1 MPNSIARRALASFNG
16 KLLSAP
22 LLTAALLFAI
32 PVAAQQTE
40 IVTAGGV
47 AVFGPPEQII
57 VSFADGDALAGRL
70 RRQGVADA
78 EAAAIEN
85 GVRKALSVRQRKEG
99 AMLQLNFAGHYGQR
113 ALDRV
118 VVDPISGANVTL
130 TRSALSLPAAAT
142 IAASAAPAAPTTPA
156 EAPKPAPQV
165 AAEPAPVAAPV
176 AAPAAAP
183 VAPAAAPQ
191 AVAKLAPADP
201 VPLEPTAVAVAPT
214 PAAKPASTGGAAP
227 AVTASPPSLIG
238 HYAPTPGFAKA
249 TGVADADM
257 AQSMRVAGVPRSVAD
272 EIKDAIKLH
281 PELKQANLAGSRFEV
296 VYDPSYDA
304 NAGFSLAAFNVGGRD
319 HRLWRF
325 QPEGAPG
332 GYFTDEGE
340 RLAGIVL
347 RSPMPGVEINSGF
360 GMRKHP
366 VFRVAKMHWGVDFP
380 AQHGTPI
387 IAAADGVITA
397 AKRYGNYGLYMH
409 LDHGQGVATTYGHM
423 SRFAVGMKPGVKVK
437 AGDVIAHIGRTG
449 VATGPHLYFEVVIGE
464 RRVDPAPLIA
474 EGATR
479 LIGSDLVAFERA
491 KLQSGV
497 TEVASESR
505 N

>member
-1 MPNSIARRALASFNG
+1 
-16 KLLSAP
+16 
-22 LLTAALLFAI
+22 
-32 PVAAQQTE
+32 
-40 IVTAGGV
+40 
-47 AVFGPPEQII
+47 
-57 VSFADGDALAGRL
+57 VS
-70 RRQGVADA
+70 DA

-85 GVRKALSVRQRKEG
+85 GVRKALSVRQRQEG

-113 ALDRV
+113 GLDRV
-118 VVDPISGANVTL
+118 VVDPISGAKVTL

-142 IAASAAPAAPTTPA
+142 IIAASAAPTAPTPPA
-156 EAPKPAPQV
+156 EAPKPTPQV
-165 AAEPAPVAAPV
+165 AADPAPVAAPV

-183 VAPAAAPQ
+183 AVPAVAPQ

-201 VPLEPTAVAVAPT
+201 VPLEPTAAAAAPAPA

-227 AVTASPPSLIG
+227 AVTATPPSLIG
-238 HYAPTPGFAKA
+238 RYAPTPGFAKA
-249 TGVADADM
+249 TGVADADV
-257 AQSMRVAGVPRSVAD
+257 AQAMRVAGVPRSVAD

-281 PELKQANLAGSRFEV
+281 PELKRANLAGSRFEV

-325 QPEGAPG
+325 QPQSAPG

-347 RSPMPGVEINSGF
+347 RSPMPGIEINSGF

-380 AQHGTPI
+380 APHGAPI

-409 LDHGQGVATTYGHM
+409 IDHGEGVATTYGHM
-423 SRFAVGMKPGVKVK
+423 SSFAPGMKPGVKVK

-464 RRVDPAPLIA
+464 RRVDPEPLIA
-474 EGATR
+474 EGAHR
-479 LIGSDLVAFERA
+479 LVGSDLVAFERV
-491 KLQSGV
+491 KLQTGV

>member
-1 MPNSIARRALASFNG
+1 MPNSIARRALASFHG

-40 IVTAGGV
+40 IVTAGGA
-47 AVFGPPEQII
+47 AVFGPPEQIT
-57 VSFADGDALAGRL
+57 VSFADSDALAGRL
-70 RRQGVADA
+70 RRQGVSDA

-99 AMLQLNFAGHYGQR
+99 AMLQLNFAGLYGQR

-118 VVDPISGANVTL
+118 VVDPSSGASVTL

-142 IAASAAPAAPTTPA
+142 VASIAASPAPATPG
-156 EAPKPAPQV
+156 ETPKPAPEV
-165 AAEPAPVAAPV
+165 AAASAPAAVPVAASVALP
-176 AAPAAAP
+176 AAPS
-183 VAPAAAPQ
+183 
-191 AVAKLAPADP
+191 AVAKVADP
-201 VPLEPTAVAVAPT
+201 VPLEPVAVAAT
-214 PAAKPASTGGAAP
+214 LAPAPASKPATTGGAAP
-227 AVTASPPSLIG
+227 AVTAAPPSLIG
-238 HYAPTPGFAKA
+238 RYAPTPGFAKA
-249 TGVADADM
+249 TGVADADV
-257 AQSMRVAGVPRSVAD
+257 AQAMRVAGVPRSVAE

-281 PELKQANLAGSRFEV
+281 PELSRANLAGSRFEV
-296 VYDPSYDA
+296 VYDPSYDG

-325 QPEGAPG
+325 QPQGAPG

-380 AQHGTPI
+380 APHGTPI

-409 LDHGQGVATTYGHM
+409 IDHGQGVATTYGHM
-423 SRFAVGMKPGVKVK
+423 SSFAPGMKPGVKVK

-464 RRVDPAPLIA
+464 RRVDPEPLIA

-479 LIGSDLVAFERA
+479 LVGSDLVAFERV
-491 KLQSGV
+491 KLQSGM